1 MNQERLYKVL
11 EGAHISEKATV
22 IADES
27 NQFVFKVVKDAT
39 KAEIKEAVEQLYDVV
54 VRSVTVLNVK
64 GKVKRTVRG
73 SSRRASWIRGN
84 HRTSRTNRARSAR
97 TSRHRASRRS
107 D

>member
-1 MNQERLYKVL
+1 VNQERLYKVL

-73 SSRRASWIRGN
+73 SSRRASWKKAYVRLEEGHDIDFAM
-84 HRTSRTNRARSAR
+84 TS
-97 TSRHRASRRS
+97 